1 MTSWTH
7 SHANVANSILLNK
20 SPASQNNF
28 GRNLHYYYL
37 RSKILNSKMK
47 KVMILMLS
55 LMMLSGSAMAQDSQ
69 FNGQDSKVMRPK
81 RVRMTQEQM
90 TEKMISE
97 LKLDEKQAKKVTKL
111 NKKFKTLIE
120 GEQQENMKGQRPPMG
135 QGRPDG
141 NRGGGRPN
149 GGFGGGMPGGGMG
162 GPGGTGGF
170 GGGMGGRG
178 GGGMQGGPR
187 GGMPPGGSD
196 SQQASYDYDKQQTKY
211 DNQMRKLLSDE
222 QYEGY
227 LKLRPQ
233 FYSQRRVREFLMGGN
248 DMNSEMGMP
257 PGGFGG
263 HGSRQKD
270 IKYSG
275 ATSLTTAAT
284 ETGKAYES
292 TKTDESALM
301 ISTKG
306 AVTVSQPTISKTGD
320 SDGGDNCS
328 FYGVNAALLV
338 KGGSTT
344 TIKGGTI
351 SSSATGA
358 NGVFSYGGNGGRN
371 GADGDG
377 TTVIIEDTKITTT
390 GNGSGGIMTTGGGV
404 MKAKNLTVNTSGRSS
419 APIRSDRGG
428 GIVTVEGG
436 SYTSSGQGSP
446 VIYSTADIT
455 VSNAVLTSTMS
466 EGAVIEGKNSITLNN
481 CQMTVSNTRRNSH
494 AQFLDGIMLFQSFS
508 GDAAKGNSHFTMNG
522 GTLKNQQGHLFHVT
536 NTNAIITLNGVKLV
550 NEDPAK
556 VLLSVCADGWKGA
569 GNKATLNAV
578 SQLLDGNILV
588 GSDSELT
595 LTLSDGSSFTGSI
608 SGNITNATGNTVS
621 TETGKVDVTLDE
633 GCTWN
638 LTADTYITS
647 FTGDAS
653 HIKSNG
659 HCLYVNGKMMNIQ

>member
-1 MTSWTH
+1 
-7 SHANVANSILLNK
+7 
-20 SPASQNNF
+20 
-28 GRNLHYYYL
+28 
-37 RSKILNSKMK
+37 
-47 KVMILMLS
+47 MLS
-55 LMMLSGSAMAQDSQ
+55 LMMLFSSAMAQMTEQREPS
-69 FNGQDSKVMRPK
+69 MRPK

-90 TEKMISE
+90 TEKMVSE
-97 LKLDEKQAKKVTKL
+97 LKLDEKQTKKVTKL

-120 GEQQENMKGQRPPMG
+120 GEQQDNMRGQRPPMG

-141 NRGGGRPN
+141 NRGGGRPG

-162 GPGGTGGF
+162 GPGGAGGF
-170 GGGMGGRG
+170 GGGM
-178 GGGMQGGPR
+178 
-187 GGMPPGGSD
+187 PPTGN
-196 SQQASYDYDKQQTKY
+196 QQQSSYDYDKQQSKY
-211 DNQMRKLLSDE
+211 DKQMRKLLSDE

-227 LKLRPQ
+227 LKLKPQ
-233 FYSQRRVREFLMGGN
+233 FYSQRRIREFLMGGN
-248 DMNSEMGMP
+248 GEMGMP

-263 HGSRQKD
+263 GPGSRQKD
-270 IKYSG
+270 IKYTG
-275 ATSLTTAAT
+275 ATTLTAAAT

-292 TKTDESALM
+292 SKTDECALLV
-301 ISTKG
+301 STKE
-306 AVTVSQPTISKTGD
+306 AVTISQPTINKTGD

-371 GADGDG
+371 GGEGDG

-390 GNGSGGIMTTGGGV
+390 GDGSGGIMTTGGGV
-404 MKAKNLTVNTSGRSS
+404 TKAKSLTVNTSGRSS

-446 VIYSTADIT
+446 VIYSTADVT
-455 VSNAVLTSTMS
+455 VSDAVLTSNMS

-550 NEDPAK
+550 NEDPAM
-556 VLLSVCADGWKGA
+556 VLLSVCADGWQGA

-578 SQLLDGNILV
+578 SQQLDGNILV

-595 LTLSDGSSFTGSI
+595 LTLTDGSSFTGSI
-608 SGNITNATGNTVS
+608 GGNITNAAGNTVS

-659 HCLYVNGKMMNIQ
+659 HCLYVNGKKMNIQ

>member
-1 MTSWTH
+1 MLF
-7 SHANVANSILLNK
+7 ALLT
-20 SPASQNNF
+20 PA
-28 GRNLHYYYL
+28 GL
-37 RSKILNSKMK
+37 
-47 KVMILMLS
+47 V
-55 LMMLSGSAMAQDSQ
+55 AQDNEQ
-69 FNGQDSKVMRPK
+69 ATQTGRPA
-81 RVRMTQEQM
+81 RVQRMTYEQM
-90 TEKMISE
+90 TEKMVSE
-97 LKLDEKQAKKVTKL
+97 LQLDEKQAKKVTKL
-111 NKKFKTLIE
+111 NKKYKTLI
-120 GEQQENMKGQRPPMG
+120 KGQQMERPQG
-135 QGRPDG
+135 QHPQNGNRPSGRPSG
-141 NRGGGRPN
+141 
-149 GGFGGGMPGGGMG
+149 GGGMP
-162 GPGGTGGF
+162 
-170 GGGMGGRG
+170 GGMGGRG
-178 GGGMQGGPR
+178 GGFGGGMPR
-187 GGMPPGGSD
+187 GGMGGRGSGMHDGPRGDMPQGGPGE
-196 SQQASYDYDKQQTKY
+196 QNSYDYDKQQTKY
-211 DNQMRKLLSDE
+211 DEKIKKILSDE

-227 LKLRPQ
+227 LKLKPQ
-233 FYSQRRVREFLMGGN
+233 FASQRRIREFLMGGQQGLLQGQGTP
-248 DMNSEMGMP
+248 DGMGR
-257 PGGFGG
+257 PGGPD
-263 HGSRQKD
+263 SRNTN
-270 IKYSG
+270 ITYTG
-275 ATSLTTAAT
+275 ATELKTGTTEDSKT
-284 ETGKAYES
+284 YQS
-292 TKTDESALM
+292 SKTDENALL
-301 ISTKG
+301 ISTKE
-306 AVTVSQPTISKTGD
+306 AVTISQPTISKTGN

-338 KGGSTT
+338 KGGSAT
-344 TIKGGTI
+344 TIKGGKIT
-351 SSSATGA
+351 SDATGA

-371 GADGDG
+371 GGQGDG
-377 TTVIIEDTKITTT
+377 TTVIIEDTEITTM
-390 GNGSGGIMTTGGGV
+390 GNGSGGIMTTGGGI

-550 NEDPAK
+550 NEDPAM
-556 VLLSVCADGWKGA
+556 VLLSVCADGWQGA

-578 SQLLDGNILV
+578 SQQLEGNILV

-595 LTLSDGSSFTGSI
+595 LTLTDGSSFTGSI
-608 SGNITNATGNTVS
+608 GGNITNAAGNTVS

-659 HCLYVNGKMMNIQ
+659 HCLYVNGKKMNIQ

>member
-1 MTSWTH
+1 
-7 SHANVANSILLNK
+7 
-20 SPASQNNF
+20 
-28 GRNLHYYYL
+28 
-37 RSKILNSKMK
+37 
-47 KVMILMLS
+47 MLS
-55 LMMLSGSAMAQDSQ
+55 LMMLSGSAMAQMTEQREPS
-69 FNGQDSKVMRPK
+69 MRPK

-90 TEKMISE
+90 TEKMVNE
-97 LKLDEKQAKKVTKL
+97 LKLNDKQAKKVTKL

-120 GEQQENMKGQRPPMG
+120 GEQQENMKDQRPPMG

-141 NRGGGRPN
+141 NRGGGRPG
-149 GGFGGGMPGGGMG
+149 GGFGGSMPGGGMG
-162 GPGGTGGF
+162 GPGGAGGF
-170 GGGMGGRG
+170 

-196 SQQASYDYDKQQTKY
+196 SQQASYDYDKQQLKY
-211 DNQMRKLLSDE
+211 DEQMRKLLSDE

-227 LKLRPQ
+227 MKLKPQ

-248 DMNSEMGMP
+248 SMSGEMGMP

-270 IKYSG
+270 IKYTG
-275 ATSLTTAAT
+275 ATSLTAAT
-284 ETGKAYES
+284 IETGKTYES
-292 TKTDESALM
+292 SKIDECALL
-301 ISTKG
+301 ISTKE

-351 SSSATGA
+351 SSSAMGA

-371 GADGDG
+371 GAEGDG
-377 TTVIIEDTKITTT
+377 TTVIIEDAKITTT
-390 GNGSGGIMTTGGGV
+390 GNGSGGIMTTGGGI

-550 NEDPAK
+550 NEDPAM
-556 VLLSVCADGWKGA
+556 VLLSVCADGWQGA

-578 SQLLDGNILV
+578 SQQLDGNILV

-595 LTLSDGSSFTGSI
+595 LTLTDGSSFTGSI
-608 SGNITNATGNTVS
+608 GGNITNAAGNTVS

-659 HCLYVNGKMMNIQ
+659 HCLYVNGKELKTKE

>member
-1 MTSWTH
+1 MR
-7 SHANVANSILLNK
+7 
-20 SPASQNNF
+20 P
-28 GRNLHYYYL
+28 R
-37 RSKILNSKMK
+37 MK
-47 KVMILMLS
+47 K
-55 LMMLSGSAMAQDSQ
+55 
-69 FNGQDSKVMRPK
+69 
-81 RVRMTQEQM
+81 MTHEQM
-90 TEKMISE
+90 TAKMVRE
-97 LKLDEKQAKKVTKL
+97 LKLDEKQTKKVTKL
-111 NKKFKTLIE
+111 NKKYKKLIE
-120 GEQQENMKGQRPPMG
+120 GDSQEGQGGQRPPMG
-135 QGRPDG
+135 QGRPGG
-141 NRGGGRPN
+141 NHGGGGQPGG

-162 GPGGTGGF
+162 GPGGGGGF
-170 GGGMGGRG
+170 GGGMPG
-178 GGGMQGGPR
+178 GGGMGGPG
-187 GGMPPGGSD
+187 GGMPPGEGG
-196 SQQASYDYDKQQTKY
+196 SQQTSYNYDKQQTNY
-211 DNQMRKLLSDE
+211 DKKLGKILTDE

-227 LKLRPQ
+227 LKLKPQ
-233 FYSQRRVREFLMGGN
+233 FYSQRRIREFLMGSDGLQ
-248 DMNSEMGMP
+248 MIS
-257 PGGFGG
+257 
-263 HGSRQKD
+263 
-270 IKYSG
+270 YTG
-275 ATSLTTAAT
+275 ATTLKATAT

-292 TKTDESALM
+292 SKTDENALL
-301 ISTKG
+301 ISTKE
-306 AVTVSQPTISKTGD
+306 AVAINQPNINKTGD

-338 KGGSTT
+338 KDGSTT

-351 SSSATGA
+351 TSSATGA

-428 GIVTVEGG
+428 GVVTVDGG

-481 CQMTVSNTRRNSH
+481 CQVSVSNTRRNSN
-494 AQFLDGIMLFQSFS
+494 AQFLDGIMIYQSFS
-508 GDAAKGNSHFTMNG
+508 GDAASGNSHFTMNG
-522 GTLKNQQGHLFHVT
+522 GTFTNSQGHLIHVT

-550 NEDPAK
+550 NNDPAK
-556 VLLSVCADGWKGA
+556 VLLSVCADGWQGA
-569 GNKATLNAV
+569 GNKATLNATGQ
-578 SQLLDGNILV
+578 QLQGTILV

-595 LTLSDGSSFTGSI
+595 LSLTNGSAFTGSI
-608 SGNITNATGNTVS
+608 SGNITNAAGKTIS
-621 TETGKVDVTLDE
+621 TETGKVDVTMGD

-653 HIKSNG
+653 HIKANG
-659 HCLYVNGKMMNIQ
+659 YHLYVNGKALNIR

>member
-1 MTSWTH
+1 MSNVDVKFRLKQRKLKETLFREGGMSTENVLITMRVH
-7 SHANVANSILLNK
+7 YLNMRLEFSTGYHADVACWDPESECVTCTNRD
-20 SPASQNNF
+20 
-28 GRNLHYYYL
+28 G
-37 RSKILNSKMK
+37 
-47 KVMILMLS
+47 LS
-55 LMMLSGSAMAQDSQ
+55 A
-69 FNGQDSKVMRPK
+69 
-81 RVRMTQEQM
+81 
-90 TEKMISE
+90 
-97 LKLDEKQAKKVTKL
+97 DE
-111 NKKFKTLIE
+111 I
-120 GEQQENMKGQRPPMG
+120 
-135 QGRPDG
+135 
-141 NRGGGRPN
+141 N
-149 GGFGGGMPGGGMG
+149 GGL
-162 GPGGTGGF
+162 
-170 GGGMGGRG
+170 
-178 GGGMQGGPR
+178 
-187 GGMPPGGSD
+187 
-196 SQQASYDYDKQQTKY
+196 
-211 DNQMRKLLSDE
+211 MRLTRNIKSAA
-222 QYEGY
+222 
-227 LKLRPQ
+227 KLRPQ

-248 DMNSEMGMP
+248 GMNSEMGMP

-306 AVTVSQPTISKTGD
+306 AVTLSQPTISKTGD

-358 NGVFSYGGNGGRN
+358 NGVFSYGGNGDRN

-436 SYTSSGQGSP
+436 CYTSSGQGSP

-550 NEDPAK
+550 NNDPTK
-556 VLLSVCADGWKGA
+556 VILSVCADGWQGA
-569 GNKATLNAV
+569 GNKTILNAD
-578 SQLLDGNILV
+578 SQQLDGNILV
-588 GSDSELT
+588 GSDSELILT
-595 LTLSDGSSFTGSI
+595 LTDGSSFTGSI
-608 SGNITNATGNTVS
+608 GGNITNAAGNTVS

-653 HIKSNG
+653 RIKSNG
-659 HCLYVNGKMMNIQ
+659 HCLYVNGKELKTKE

>member
-1 MTSWTH
+1 
-7 SHANVANSILLNK
+7 
-20 SPASQNNF
+20 
-28 GRNLHYYYL
+28 
-37 RSKILNSKMK
+37 
-47 KVMILMLS
+47 
-55 LMMLSGSAMAQDSQ
+55 
-69 FNGQDSKVMRPK
+69 
-81 RVRMTQEQM
+81 
-90 TEKMISE
+90 
-97 LKLDEKQAKKVTKL
+97 
-111 NKKFKTLIE
+111 
-120 GEQQENMKGQRPPMG
+120 
-135 QGRPDG
+135 
-141 NRGGGRPN
+141 
-149 GGFGGGMPGGGMG
+149 MPGGGMG
-162 GPGGTGGF
+162 GPGGAGGF
-170 GGGMGGRG
+170 GGD
-178 GGGMQGGPR
+178 MQGGPR

-404 MKAKNLTVNTSGRSS
+404 TKAKNLTVNTSGRSS

-508 GDAAKGNSHFTMNG
+508 GDAATGNSHFTMNG

-550 NEDPAK
+550 NEDPAM
-556 VLLSVCADGWKGA
+556 VLLSVCADGWQGA

-578 SQLLDGNILV
+578 SQQLDGNILV

-595 LTLSDGSSFTGSI
+595 LTLTDGSSFTGSI
-608 SGNITNATGNTVS
+608 GGNITNAAGNTVS

-647 FTGDAS
+647 FTGDSS

-659 HCLYVNGKMMNIQ
+659 HCLYVNGKELKTKE

>member
-1 MTSWTH
+1 MRQ
-7 SHANVANSILLNK
+7 IRL
-20 SPASQNNF
+20 
-28 GRNLHYYYL
+28 
-37 RSKILNSKMK
+37 I
-47 KVMILMLS
+47 MIGFALMLS
-55 LMMLSGSAMAQDSQ
+55 AGAMAQSANDT
-69 FNGQDSKVMRPK
+69 SKKEMRPQHPK
-81 RVRMTQEQM
+81 RLTQELM

-97 LKLDEKQAKKVTKL
+97 LKLDEKQDKKITKL

-120 GEQQENMKGQRPPMG
+120 GEQQDNMKAQRPPMG

-141 NRGGGRPN
+141 NRGGGRPGG
-149 GGFGGGMPGGGMG
+149 GGFGGGMPDGGTG
-162 GPGGTGGF
+162 GPRGAGGF

-187 GGMPPGGSD
+187 GGMPPGGN
-196 SQQASYDYDKQQTKY
+196 QQQSSYDYDKQQSKY
-211 DNQMRKLLSDE
+211 DKQIRKILSEE

-227 LKLRPQ
+227 LKLKPQ
-233 FYSQRRVREFLMGGN
+233 FYSQRKIREFLMGGN
-248 DMNSEMGMP
+248 GEMGMP

-263 HGSRQKD
+263 PGSQQKD
-270 IKYSG
+270 IKYTASTTLET
-275 ATSLTTAAT
+275 ATS

-292 TKTDESALM
+292 SKTDESALL
-301 ISTKG
+301 ISTKE
-306 AVTVSQPTISKTGD
+306 AVNISQPTINKTGD

-371 GADGDG
+371 GRSSESHHARMNGRVVTDEGKANGGQGDG
-377 TTVIIEDTKITTT
+377 TTIIIEDTKITTT

-436 SYTSSGQGSP
+436 SYTSNGQGSP

-455 VSNAVLTSTMS
+455 VSDAVLTSNMS
-466 EGAVIEGKNSITLNN
+466 EGTVIEGKNSITLNN
-481 CQMTVSNTRRNSH
+481 CQLTVSNTRRNGH
-494 AQFLDGIMLFQSFS
+494 AQFLDAIMIYQSFS
-508 GDAAKGNSHFTMNG
+508 GDAASGNSHFTMNG
-522 GTLKNQQGHLFHVT
+522 GTLKNRQGHLIHVT
-536 NTNAIITLNGVKLV
+536 NTNAIINLNGVKLV
-550 NEDPAK
+550 NDDPTK
-556 VLLSVCADGWKGA
+556 ILLSVCADGWKGA
-569 GNKATLNAV
+569 GNKATFNATHQ
-578 SQLLDGNILV
+578 QLEGTILV

-595 LTLSDGSSFTGSI
+595 LTLSDGSTFTGSI
-608 SGNITNATGNTVS
+608 GGNITNAAGNTVS
-621 TETGKVDVTLDE
+621 TETGKVDVTLGD

-659 HCLYVNGKMMNIQ
+659 HHLFVNGKEMSIGQ